1 MINASAFSSC
11 KTMSS
16 CPMEKAL
23 KNVLWII
30 VSFLCGRSTSGQAWP
45 AEPSRHI
52 QSPLFSRCGMRSSSD
67 LLTVLQTWT
76 TGTAAVR
83 HVFSRS
89 AAVATMLAGCGSK
102 SPARRKSFCRST
114 SSRTGF
120 IFMDPGALDFARHQ
134 LSELPRACDFTAGF
148 AQIRGS
154 PAGAPKGSH
163 RIFNQ
168 ARGRTQTEALSQ
180 HHGQR
185 KNLADRIS
193 RICFRPIMSGSMI
206 GLVNRGA
213 VRSVAGPKS
222 QAARSGQNAAKVRK
236 NIAKTIWRD
245 DNVEPNCFGDIL
257 SDLGGVLAGSRGLT
271 FGASYAADGAAVY
284 QTNHGAAHDR
294 AETDTANPVGQIFS
308 LAMMLQQTFGLRS
321 AARLIE
327 DSVRALWR
335 AGWRTAD
342 LSEPGCKVAGTRQFG
357 ELVAR
362 EIQSAR

>member
-52 QSPLFSRCGMRSSSD
+52 QSPLFFRCGMRLSPD

-120 IFMDPGALDFARHQ
+120 ILADSGAVDFVCHHLR
-134 LSELPRACDFTAGF
+134 ELPRARDFTPGF
-148 AQIRGS
+148 AQVRGS
-154 PAGAPKGSH
+154 PSDALERAN
-163 RIFNQ
+163 RYFNH
-168 ARGRTQTEALSQ
+168 ARCRTQTES
-180 HHGQR
+180 
-185 KNLADRIS
+185 
-193 RICFRPIMSGSMI
+193 
-206 GLVNRGA
+206 
-213 VRSVAGPKS
+213 
-222 QAARSGQNAAKVRK
+222 
-236 NIAKTIWRD
+236 
-245 DNVEPNCFGDIL
+245 
-257 SDLGGVLAGSRGLT
+257 
-271 FGASYAADGAAVY
+271 SYRH
-284 QTNHGAAHDR
+284 N
-294 AETDTANPVGQIFS
+294 
-308 LAMMLQQTFGLRS
+308 
-321 AARLIE
+321 
-327 DSVRALWR
+327 
-335 AGWRTAD
+335 
-342 LSEPGCKVAGTRQFG
+342 
-357 ELVAR
+357 
-362 EIQSAR
+362 